1 MPQYFLTVPH
11 DSADEPPM
19 ESMQE
24 MDPADLERLMAETTK
39 LNNDLTESKVLVHA
53 GGLHPPS
60 SAIMV
65 DATSTPPTHTPDRS
79 SRRISTSVASGS
91 STSPT
96 RRRHSSGRS
105 VAPPPSEVPSRS
117 EPSKNRRSETVYEQ
131 PVSTA

>member
-11 DSADEPPM
+11 DSADEPTM

-24 MDPADLERLMAETTK
+24 MDPADLERLMAETAK

-65 DATSTPPTHTPDRS
+65 DATSTPPTHTPGPFVEADQYVGGFW
-79 SRRISTSVASGS
+79 IIDVADEAAALQWAERCSAAVGGAIEVR
-91 STSPT
+91 TFQE
-96 RRRHSSGRS
+96 
-105 VAPPPSEVPSRS
+105 PP
-117 EPSKNRRSETVYEQ
+117 Q
-131 PVSTA
+131 